1 MKTIQE
7 KIAELEIRTSNLEK
21 KSSFEGK
28 KHLDEIAQWIESQPG
43 VQIIKRKHGLSKDID
58 WLLTKYRAVSL
69 TDYYHVYSASN
80 KANTLV
86 IDFTRNPNKGNFVR
100 LTYSKT
106 TGDIEI
112 LRKRISNKPRGG
124 VVNKT
129 PKEVAD
135 LLYSGEGIEAWDK
148 LLTRGWDLNLEN
160 SVHKEHYSSQFF
172 KIMVQRLRKKK
183 NPDLPSRMSTGFK
196 QKVIEILVDTLP
208 NAMEDGEF
216 IYSK

>member
-1 MKTIQE
+1 M
-7 KIAELEIRTSNLEK
+7 
-21 KSSFEGK
+21 
-28 KHLDEIAQWIESQPG
+28 
-43 VQIIKRKHGLSKDID
+43 
-58 WLLTKYRAVSL
+58 
-69 TDYYHVYSASN
+69 
-80 KANTLV
+80 
-86 IDFTRNPNKGNFVR
+86 IDFTRNPNKANFVR

-172 KIMVQRLRKKK
+172 KIMVQRLRKKE